1 MSERIKNILVA
12 SQAIA
17 IWVVAFAIVS
27 WLVLKPSDNLDKET
41 INKLT
46 NAVDTF
52 SAATESMNN
61 LAKAQQEFTMKLS
74 NSVLISQQKRDQ
86 GYGDLYKK
94 YGIDDEME
102 SSNLDSL
109 YGYSVQQPAES
120 VSGRDVRGDEDG
132 ASKAGPSKNAGGSAK
147 EQSH

>member
-1 MSERIKNILVA
+1 MSEKIKNILVA

-17 IWVVAFAIVS
+17 IWVVAFAVVS

-61 LAKAQQEFTMKLS
+61 LAKAQQEFTLRLS
-74 NSVLISQQKRDQ
+74 NSVMVSQQQREQ
-86 GYGDLYKK
+86 GYGELYKK
-94 YGIDDEME
+94 YGVSDEMGT
-102 SSNLDSL
+102 NDLDSL
-109 YGYSVQQPAES
+109 YGFSVQQPTES
-120 VSGRDVRGDEDG
+120 VGGRDVRGNEDG
-132 ASKAGPSKNAGGSAK
+132 AGKIGPSKNAGSGVK

>member
-1 MSERIKNILVA
+1 MSEKIKNILVA

-17 IWVVAFAIVS
+17 IWVLAFAIVS

-61 LAKAQQEFTMKLS
+61 LAKAQQEFTLKLS
-74 NSVLISQQKRDQ
+74 NSVLLSQQKRDQ
-86 GYGDLYKK
+86 DYVDLYKK
-94 YGIDDEME
+94 YGVGNEMGP
-102 SSNLDSL
+102 NDLDSL
-109 YGYSVQQPAES
+109 YGYGLQQPTES
-120 VSGRDVRGDEDG
+120 IGGRDVRGDENG
-132 ASKAGPSKNAGGSAK
+132 ASKTGPGKNAGSSAK
-147 EQSH
+147 EQPH